1 MEQNPLSD
9 EQLLK
14 RIAEVFNK
22 SEKHVKVEINSEMQ
36 KLRPKTV
43 HTTPTGNVSNRN
55 NAEKSGEPQSLKNQL
70 EEITF
75 RDAEDFKTLDEG
87 LEIVNDKETE
97 PEKVFITKTEKRCL
111 EHIGNLASRTRAPLD
126 DKHQRYFEKD
136 RKKFSNKI
144 TMPETQEI
152 DKTEAVPPE
161 IISKTKET
169 PVNLTSTELD
179 GLRTYLLQLKEL
191 IARRETT
198 WARTTE
204 RDYNQRVEITRFKNE
219 VSHLRMLCEKR
230 QREIKEK
237 DQIIATKDEEIK
249 ELQKKVQG
257 LRNAMM
263 KLEKKDERIPDRP
276 ISQGFDILDN
286 SKMII
291 KSSDPTKKPKSSSK
305 SKEVKKNSRKG
316 KSEEEESAGKP
327 KSNAIKIIQDERL
340 QKIEEILQ
348 SDVLKNKKQSW
359 KPGKTQAE
367 LKSLIKSQNGDLDPN
382 FQKRITPSSS
392 KMRQETFL
400 GAMGGLKLG
409 LPDMR
414 KPDLAN
420 NFLTARNAHL
430 FNY

>member
-43 HTTPTGNVSNRN
+43 HTTPTGNVTNRD
-55 NAEKSGEPQSLKNQL
+55 NAEKSGEPQNLKNQPR
-70 EEITF
+70 EEIVF
-75 RDAEDFKTLDEG
+75 RDAEDFKSLDEG
-87 LEIVNDKETE
+87 LEIVNDKDIEQ
-97 PEKVFITKTEKRCL
+97 EKVFITKTEKRCL

-152 DKTEAVPPE
+152 DKTEAIPPE
-161 IISKTKET
+161 IISKTKEA

-263 KLEKKDERIPDRP
+263 KLEKKDERNPDRP
-276 ISQGFDILDN
+276 TSEEYEGFDNL
-286 SKMII
+286 K
-291 KSSDPTKKPKSSSK
+291 KSSDPTKKLKSNSK
-305 SKEVKKNSRKG
+305 SKEAKKNSRKS
-316 KSEEEESAGKP
+316 KREDEP
-327 KSNAIKIIQDERL
+327 KTNAIKIIQDERL

-348 SDVLKNKKQSW
+348 CDVLKNKKSMW

-409 LPDMR
+409 LPDAR
-414 KPDLAN
+414 KPDLVN
-420 NFLTARNAHL
+420 NFLAARNAHL